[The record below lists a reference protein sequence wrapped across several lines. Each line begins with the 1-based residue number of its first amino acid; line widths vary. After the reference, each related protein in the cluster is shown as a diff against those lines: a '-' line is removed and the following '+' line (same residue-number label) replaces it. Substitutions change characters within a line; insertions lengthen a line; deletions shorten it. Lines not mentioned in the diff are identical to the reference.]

1 MIFRSIFKATLLI
14 TVLFSAETSWS
25 QNTDG
30 YRLVNSN
37 GKKVSW
43 NKMTKKMN
51 AAEAVFFG
59 EEHNCIMAHWLT
71 LRLMKEWTKSD
82 SLNKTFASEMF
93 ERDQQAV
100 LDSVINGQINLE
112 KIEDHTRSW
121 SNYESDYAQY
131 LEFSLQKK
139 MNIVASNIPRK
150 YASILFKKGVDSL
163 KALPANE
170 KEFICPLDFTVDKEL
185 SQYAALTEMAVR
197 MGDRGTYFIE
207 AQAIKDATMGESIA
221 KELKAGRKVFHL
233 NGSYHSDFQQGILW
247 YLNSYRPNTKT
258 VTFSIIR
265 QDGKKLPKDMKGKAD
280 FIFII
285 PSDFP
290 VSY

>member
-14 TVLFSAETSWS
+14 AVLFSTEISWS

-51 AAEAVFFG
+51 VAEVVFFG

-100 LDSVINGQINLE
+100 LDSVINGQISLE

-121 SNYESDYAQY
+121 SNYESDYAQF

-185 SQYAALTEMAVR
+185 SQYAALTEMADR

-221 KELKAGRKVFHL
+221 KELTAGRKVFHL

-265 QDGKKLPKDMKGKAD
+265 QNGKKLPKDMKGKAD